1 MDYRYFYYVEG
12 QCEKKLIDLL
22 KEHQLVLPGRS
33 EVFNATQDLFNS
45 ARLRLL
51 PPRSV
56 VILIFDTDTCELN
69 ALIKNIRTL
78 RAQQNVLHVWCVT
91 SVENLEDKL
100 IRSTDVKDLKKLLN
114 CKRIS
119 DFKQSFISEKH
130 LYEKL
135 SDHQFDLSKLWI
147 TEPPMAYLK
156 ESITNQG
163 FRIKHK

>member
-22 KEHQLVLPGRS
+22 KEHQLILPGRI

-56 VILIFDTDTCELN
+56 VILIFDTDTGELN
-69 ALIKNIRTL
+69 ALIRNIQAL

-91 SVENLEDKL
+91 SVNNLEDEL
-100 IRSTDVKDLKKLLN
+100 LRCTDVKELKKMLN
-114 CKRIS
+114 CKRNS
-119 DFKQSFISEKH
+119 DFKQAFIAEKH

-135 SDHQFDLSKLWI
+135 INHHFDFSKLWI
-147 TEPPMAYLK
+147 TNPPEAYMIAGV
-156 ESITNQG
+156 SNQG
-163 FRIKHK
+163 SKIKRR